1 MRQDREKR
9 GKNLLSLGL
18 REMRKGKYFLVK
30 LFFSIS
36 SFIEFSPFLFRRFK
50 LLKQCGKIRGKEMS
64 KDFFFFFKFL
74 FLFIIHH
81 LFFSQYFYFFMY
93 SNPTV
98 SFIFLHFLSNQI
110 GVLLSCSIYFITF
123 VNFNL
128 LIILLFTYKKGRN
141 LV

>member
-64 KDFFFFFKFL
+64 KDFFFFFLIFFL
-74 FLFIIHH
+74 I
-81 LFFSQYFYFFMY
+81 YY
-93 SNPTV
+93 S
-98 SFIFLHFLSNQI
+98 SFIFFSIFLFFY
-110 GVLLSCSIYFITF
+110 V
-123 VNFNL
+123 
-128 LIILLFTYKKGRN
+128 
-141 LV
+141 